1 MKMAVRYMYRCSAAA
16 WDIAFKHYQTGVR
29 IGEVVGCKSQAVF
42 DARRESR
49 MPAHWAA
56 RMHKDSKG
64 KVDAKITRPD
74 LYAGIL

>member
-1 MKMAVRYMYRCSAAA
+1 MSVRYMYRCSAAA
-16 WDIAFKHYQTGVR
+16 WILAFGYYGSGVKIAK
-29 IGEVVGCKSQAVF
+29 VVGAKSQAVY
-42 DARRESR
+42 DARTESR

-56 RMHKDSKG
+56 LLHKDSKG